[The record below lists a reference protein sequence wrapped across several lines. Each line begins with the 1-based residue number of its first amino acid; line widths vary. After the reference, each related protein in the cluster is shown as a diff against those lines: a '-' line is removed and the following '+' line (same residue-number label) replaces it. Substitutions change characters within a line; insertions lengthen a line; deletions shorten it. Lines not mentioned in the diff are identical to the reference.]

1 MDIKTAA
8 MMAASHVLISK
19 PFKKKA
25 VIFKII
31 ALTTKVKSPSV
42 KILIGRVRNNKIGR
56 KNIFKTPMSTE
67 AIRAEE
73 NPEIIKP
80 GTK

>member
-42 KILIGRVRNNKIGR
+42 KILIGRVR
-56 KNIFKTPMSTE
+56 TPMSTE